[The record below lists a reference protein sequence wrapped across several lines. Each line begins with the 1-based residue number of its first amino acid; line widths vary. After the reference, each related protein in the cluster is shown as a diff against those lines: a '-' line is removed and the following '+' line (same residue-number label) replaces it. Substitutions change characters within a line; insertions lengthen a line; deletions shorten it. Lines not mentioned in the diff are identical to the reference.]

1 MFGVVFGQG
10 ELTTRVY
17 EVEIPSNS
25 YGQEF
30 DLEGITGY
38 SLAYAEI
45 NVLKVIGEN
54 IEGIE
59 TAISLRCDHTPNYEN
74 NVLYRWNNS
83 NIDVYATRIYYSD
96 ANCEFYASFD
106 GAFGTAL
113 VSVTAE
119 FPQEDEPD
127 FAMGGNLQRV
137 IDVTIESG
145 SSSWGNSAVTE
156 TNAVP
161 NAPSKLA

>member
-1 MFGVVFGQG
+1 MKKLLCVLMFGMVFGQA

-17 EVEIPSNS
+17 EVEIPPNS

-59 TAISLRCDHTPNYEN
+59 TSINLRCDHNENYEH
-74 NVLYRWNNS
+74 NVLYRLNNY

-96 ANCEFYASFD
+96 ANCEFYASNQE
-106 GAFGTAL
+106 AFGTA
-113 VSVTAE
+113 
-119 FPQEDEPD
+119 FQ
-127 FAMGGNLQRV
+127 
-137 IDVTIESG
+137 
-145 SSSWGNSAVTE
+145 
-156 TNAVP
+156 
-161 NAPSKLA
+161 